1 MATEFVQ
8 KLPLWVDGGQ
18 TFFDEPNT
26 RYEVPIYQRAFAWGT
41 KSQDVDRPNEI
52 DQLIDDIAGVI
63 PEGAAAGD
71 KIAPYFLGSIVVKKT
86 IEEGTGCRVYE
97 VIDGQQ
103 RLTALYMLFKC
114 LGIQIKN
121 ERALTYKWRARSE
134 NAIKLIGKIISQVKG
149 VESGVWKEANDP
161 WWKCNDGKECL
172 ELEGSICDGVRTIL
186 LRLNDKDFEAR
197 LRRGLKHVNLYRI
210 EVPEN
215 TDLNRYFEVM
225 NTRGEQLEP
234 QDIIKGR
241 IVSYLS
247 PCHREVFS
255 KIWNACSDMNGY
267 VQMHLDKETREQW
280 FGKEWNELPDLE
292 SKEKDG
298 DENKVNSEITIW
310 KAVLAK
316 SNSLS
321 TNVDDD
327 DDEMEKPYDKP
338 RFRSVIDFPHFLL
351 NVIKVFKCHKIG
363 QAKTDVEGWELSE
376 KNLIPKFLE
385 LFPNSLTDDKQ
396 KERAWKFAQFLLECR
411 YLFDKYIV
419 KRDYAED
426 NALGEWS
433 LKELEKGD
441 DASPKYNSTGADTDY
456 VPRKELLMLQSSLR
470 VSYTEVKSMHW
481 VTKLLNWLWAKKA
494 DPNMLDFRT
503 FVEKDVVVPAVKK
516 GYEELRGCNF
526 RKGTGTSHLLF
537 NYLDFL
543 LWMKDKEQYKNFVY
557 EYRNSVEHW
566 YPQHPSEG
574 ELEPWE
580 AKTNGCYDRDRF
592 GNLCLLTPN
601 TNSKFSNL
609 PPAAKARANENAENV
624 GSLKYRIMVNLTK
637 EIEMSFEQSD
647 EPVKKT
653 AQKWRESACAEHEK
667 TMLAL
672 LASALGVKTNNDQA

>member
-8 KLPLWVDGGQ
+8 RLPLWVDGGR

-26 RYEVPIYQRAFAWGT
+26 QYEVPVYQRAFAWGT
-41 KSQDVDRPNEI
+41 KSQDMDRPNEI
-52 DQLIDDIAGVI
+52 DQLMDDIEGII
-63 PEGAAAGD
+63 PKGAAEGD
-71 KIAPYFLGSIVVKKT
+71 NIAPYFLGSMVVKKS
-86 IEEGTGCRVYE
+86 IEEGTRCRVYE

-114 LGIQIKN
+114 LGIPIKN
-121 ERALTYKWRARSE
+121 ELALTYKCRARSE
-134 NAIKLIGKIISQVKG
+134 NAIKHIGKIISQLKG
-149 VESGVWKEANDP
+149 DESGVWKEENEP
-161 WWKCNDGKECL
+161 WWKCNDGKKCL
-172 ELEGSICDGVRTIL
+172 ELEGSICDGIRTIL
-186 LRLNDKDFEAR
+186 SRLKDDDFKKR
-197 LRRGLKHVNLYRI
+197 LIHGLKYVNLYRI

-241 IVSYLS
+241 VVSYLA
-247 PCHREVFS
+247 PCHRELFS

-267 VQMHLDKETREQW
+267 VQMHLDKITREQW
-280 FGKEWNELPDLE
+280 FGEGWNEFPHLAT
-292 SKEKDG
+292 KEKGG
-298 DENKVNSEITIW
+298 DENHKDITIW
-310 KAVLAK
+310 DAVIAK
-316 SNSLS
+316 SNSS
-321 TNVDDD
+321 SFNSDDD
-327 DDEMEKPYDKP
+327 DDEMEKPYDEP

-351 NVIKVFKCHKIG
+351 NVIKVFKCQEIDKE
-363 QAKTDVEGWELSE
+363 KPDVEDWELSE

-385 LFPNSLTDDKQ
+385 LFPNSLTDDEQEK
-396 KERAWKFAQFLLECR
+396 RAWQFAQFLLESR

-419 KRDYAED
+419 KRDYAGD

-433 LKELEKGD
+433 IKELENGD
-441 DASPKYNSTGADTDY
+441 DSSTKYNPTGLDADA

-481 VTKLLNWLWAKKA
+481 VTKLLNRLWSKRA
-494 DPNMLDFRT
+494 DFKMQDFRM

-516 GYEELRGCNF
+516 GYEELKGCNF

-543 LWMKDKEQYKNFVY
+543 LWIKDKEQYKNFVY

-574 ELEPWE
+574 ELEPWD
-580 AKTNGCYDRDRF
+580 TRMTDDCYDRDRF
-592 GNLCLLTPN
+592 GNLCLLTPS

-609 PPAAKARANENAENV
+609 PPAAKARANENAENT
-624 GSLKYRIMVNLTK
+624 GSLKYRIMVKLTK
-637 EIEMSFEQSD
+637 DIEKSFEQSN
-647 EPVKKT
+647 EPGKAT
-653 AQKWRESACAEHEK
+653 AKKWRDSACAEHEK

-672 LASALGVKTNNDQA
+672 LGEALGVKPNNDPA

>member
-52 DQLIDDIAGVI
+52 NQLMDDIAGII
-63 PEGAAAGD
+63 PEGAVAED
-71 KIAPYFLGSIVVKKT
+71 KIAPYFLGSMVVKKSV
-86 IEEGTGCRVYE
+86 EEGTDCRIYE

-114 LGIQIKN
+114 LELPIKN
-121 ERALTYKWRARSE
+121 KQALSYKCRERSE
-134 NAIKLIGKIISQVKG
+134 NAIKLIEKVIIQLKG
-149 VESGVWKEANDP
+149 EESGVWKEENEP

-172 ELEGSICDGVRTIL
+172 ELEESICEGVRTIL
-186 LRLNDKDFEAR
+186 SRLKDDDFKLRLE
-197 LRRGLKHVNLYRI
+197 RGLKHVNLYRI
-210 EVPEN
+210 EVPEK

-241 IVSYLS
+241 LVSYLA
-247 PCHREVFS
+247 PCHRKVFS

-267 VQMHLDKETREQW
+267 VQMHLGKETREQW

-385 LFPNSLTDDKQ
+385 LFPKGLTDDEQEK
-396 KERAWKFAQFLLECR
+396 RAWQFAQFLLECR

-419 KRDYAED
+419 KRDYARDE
-426 NALGEWS
+426 ALGEWS

-441 DASPKYNSTGADTDY
+441 DSSPKYIPDTDDA
-456 VPRKELLMLQSSLR
+456 PRKELLMLQSSLR

-481 VTKLLNWLWAKKA
+481 VTKLLNWLWANKA
-494 DPNMLDFRT
+494 DFKIQDFRS

-516 GYEELRGCNF
+516 GYEDLKGCNF
-526 RKGTGTSHLLF
+526 REGTGTSHLLF

-543 LWMKDKEQYKNFVY
+543 LWMKNKEQYKNFVY

-574 ELEPWE
+574 ELVPWE
-580 AKTNGCYDRDRF
+580 TRTDDRYDRDRF
-592 GNLCLLTPN
+592 GNLCLLTPS

-609 PPAAKARANENAENV
+609 PPAAKARANENAENT
-624 GSLKYRIMVNLTK
+624 GSLKYRVMVKLTK
-637 EIEMSFEQSD
+637 DIEKSFEQCG
-647 EPVKKT
+647 EPGKET
-653 AQKWRESACAEHEK
+653 AKKWRDSACEEHEK
-667 TMLAL
+667 KMLTL
-672 LASALGVKTNNDQA
+672 LGSALGVKPNNDPA